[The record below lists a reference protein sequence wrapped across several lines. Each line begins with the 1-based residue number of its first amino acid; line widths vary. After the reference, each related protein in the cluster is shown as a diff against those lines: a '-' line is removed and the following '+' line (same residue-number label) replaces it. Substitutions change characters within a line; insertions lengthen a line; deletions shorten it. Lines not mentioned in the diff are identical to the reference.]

1 MLPDASV
8 TYVPDRSEG
17 EYMTGDDSRR
27 QWRLAML
34 VAALVMSA
42 CRASSTSAPR
52 PAGASLRQAAEAY
65 ARSFATKSA
74 DSVAAFFDSSVVVVS
89 PQSRAPV
96 DGVLA
101 NRTGWE
107 RLFRGGN
114 PSHVLTLERVEEA
127 ASGELG
133 YVTGRWAVGVDT
145 PGGRSEARGFYLS
158 VWRRRSDGWRQ
169 VAVSAYVLP

>member
-1 MLPDASV
+1 MA
-8 TYVPDRSEG
+8 RH
-17 EYMTGDDSRR
+17 DSR
-27 QWRLAML
+27 QLWRCATL
-34 VAALVMSA
+34 VAALLLSA
-42 CRASSTSAPR
+42 CRANSTAAPH
-52 PAGASLRQAAEAY
+52 PASASLRQAAGAY

-74 DSVAAFFDSSVVVVS
+74 DSVVAFFDSSIVVVS
-89 PQSRAPV
+89 PQGRAPV
-96 DGVLA
+96 EGVLA

-114 PSHVLTLERVEEA
+114 PSHVLKLERVEEA

-145 PGGRSEARGFYLS
+145 PSGRSEARGYYLS

>member
-1 MLPDASV
+1 MAQN
-8 TYVPDRSEG
+8 T
-17 EYMTGDDSRR
+17 SR
-27 QWRLAML
+27 QSWCALLA
-34 VAALVMSA
+34 AALLLSA
-42 CRASSTSAPR
+42 CRASVIGAPR

-74 DSVAAFFDSSVVVVS
+74 DSVVAFFDSSIVVVS

-96 DGVLA
+96 EGVLA

-114 PSHVLTLERVEEA
+114 PSHTLTLERVEEA

-133 YVTGRWAVGVDT
+133 YVTGRWAVGVDA
-145 PGGRSEARGFYLS
+145 PSGRSEARGYYLS